1 VTGRCHAL
9 FDFMLINIYTLQ
21 NMITFQI
28 SDPKEEFNWHDA
40 NQNLTCFCSKKNS
53 EFVCLKSYTHETET
67 KIENKMGNSNFQ
79 QINTF
84 FFLNEQF
91 EKLGSSHF
99 PRAQPQHGD

>member
-1 VTGRCHAL
+1 
-9 FDFMLINIYTLQ
+9 
-21 NMITFQI
+21 
-28 SDPKEEFNWHDA
+28 
-40 NQNLTCFCSKKNS
+40 
-53 EFVCLKSYTHETET
+53 VCLKSYTHETET